1 MNAITVYFGENDNS
15 FLKKFREDNFN
26 SECAG
31 VSIYPNGDAI
41 CIESYLA
48 HLKEGVL
55 TTRSRKPTTEAVGL
69 VTNPGLVPSKWVS
82 DCGYGQCH
90 MDITDEVDVLYGFL
104 PAISNSIGKSVGF
117 DVEVKQA
124 NSRHIGI
131 EPGLPFVAYR
141 IYVDGECVF
150 EKNTLADGS
159 VLAIRRE
166 MSAYI
171 ARLIRDYY
179 LFLK

>member
-1 MNAITVYFGENDNS
+1 MNAITVYFGGNENS

-31 VSIYPNGDAI
+31 VSIYPNVDAI

-55 TTRSRKPTTEAVGL
+55 
-69 VTNPGLVPSKWVS
+69 TNPGLVPSKWVS

-104 PAISNSIGKSVGF
+104 PAISNAIGKSVGF

-141 IYVDGECVF
+141 IYVEGECVF

-159 VLAIRRE
+159 VLAIRKE
-166 MSAYI
+166 MVAYI